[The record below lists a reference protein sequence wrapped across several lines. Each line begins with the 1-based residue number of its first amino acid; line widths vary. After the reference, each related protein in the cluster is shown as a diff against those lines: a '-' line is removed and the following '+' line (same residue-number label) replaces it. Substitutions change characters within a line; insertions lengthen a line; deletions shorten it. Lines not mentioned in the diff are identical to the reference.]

1 MSQQHTASVAETSPA
16 GPSPDIHF
24 ANGVLTS
31 SLGQHPANP
40 YLDHVAYRRLAGLLE
55 FAGGDD
61 DTRVVVLHGFGG
73 CFCRGGDV
81 GEFLDA
87 SKHEELIQSVTALF
101 RALANFPK
109 PLVAAVDGDA
119 IGVGC
124 TLLFHCDYVVATAS
138 STLRVPF
145 VDYGLVPDAAT
156 SILAPQR
163 MGYGQAFR
171 FFCLGEKLTAKQA
184 HVHGLVSE
192 VADDGGSET
201 AANEVARALARKPA
215 KALVQTRQLMRG
227 DTQALCR
234 RIDEEISLFHGALKD
249 EATLRRLRLIARK
262 SASSVQ

>member
-1 MSQQHTASVAETSPA
+1 MSVQQPENGAGISPESA
-16 GPSPDIHF
+16 KPDIHF
-24 ANGVLTS
+24 ANGVLTT

-40 YLDHVAYRRLAGLLE
+40 YLDHSAYRRLAGLLE

-87 SKHEELIQSVTALF
+87 GKHEELIQSVTALF
-101 RALANFPK
+101 RVLANFPK
-109 PLVAAVDGDA
+109 PLVAAVDGEA

-163 MGYGQAFR
+163 LGYGQAFK
-171 FFCLGEKLTAKQA
+171 FFCLGEKLTADQA
-184 HVHGLVSE
+184 HGLGLVSD
-192 VADDGGSET
+192 VAAEGASE
-201 AANEVARALARKPA
+201 AAASEVARLLARKPA
-215 KALVQTRQLMRG
+215 KALLQTRQLMRG
-227 DTQALCR
+227 DPQALCR

-249 EATLRRLRLIARK
+249 SATLRRLRLIARK
-262 SASSVQ
+262 SASPAQ